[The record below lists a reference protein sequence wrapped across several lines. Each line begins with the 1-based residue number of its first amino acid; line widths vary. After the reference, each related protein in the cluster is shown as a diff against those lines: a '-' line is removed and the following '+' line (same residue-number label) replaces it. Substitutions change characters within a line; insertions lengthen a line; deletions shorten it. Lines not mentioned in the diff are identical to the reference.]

1 MARSMMTV
9 CSCAGMMRLNPT
21 NNEMENNK
29 TMNNKAE
36 DQSKPIWTDS
46 EVSELNARQKD
57 GRFHPYTCPG
67 DKVSCKD
74 QRDLIATPNGWVCQC
89 GEYTQG
95 WAHGVGG
102 RKTIKAQ

>member
-1 MARSMMTV
+1 MTKTI
-9 CSCAGMMRLNPT
+9 RIKNK
-21 NNEMENNK
+21 MENNK
-29 TMNNKAE
+29 TMEKENK
-36 DQSKPIWTDS
+36 DQPKPIWTED
-46 EVSELNARQKD
+46 EVSELNSRQKD

-89 GEYTQG
+89 GKYTQG

-102 RKTIKAQ
+102 REMNHE